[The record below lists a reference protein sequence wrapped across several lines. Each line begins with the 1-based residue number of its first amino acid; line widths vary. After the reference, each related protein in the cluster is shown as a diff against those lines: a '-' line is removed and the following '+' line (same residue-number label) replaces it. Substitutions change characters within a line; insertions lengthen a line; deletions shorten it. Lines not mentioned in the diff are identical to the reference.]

1 MIKIKNCAIFGGTF
15 DPIHNGHLHLI
26 KSILDLEKFER
37 LVIVPAGDPWQ
48 KEAEASSKQRLEM
61 LELAIAGVGVEISNC
76 ELNRV
81 GPSYAIDT
89 VKELR
94 DEFPAERYTWVLGS
108 DAFAKIET
116 WHKVEELVELVDF
129 LVVVRPRSSSPT
141 PSLKMRFEIIELGAL
156 DISATAIRKKVA
168 TRQSVEELVPAQVWQ
183 YIKANGLYGAA

>member
-26 KSILDLEKFER
+26 KSILDLERFER

-48 KEAEASSKQRLEM
+48 KETEASSKQRLEM

-116 WHKVEELVELVDF
+116 WHKIEELVELVDF
-129 LVVVRPRSSSPT
+129 LVVVRPGSSSPT

-168 TRQSVEELVPAQVWQ
+168 TRQSVAELVPDQVWQ

>member
-26 KSILDLEKFER
+26 KSILDLERFER

-48 KEAEASSKQRLEM
+48 KETEASSKQRLEM

-89 VKELR
+89 VQELR
-94 DEFPAERYTWVLGS
+94 DESPAEQYTWVLGS

-116 WHKVEELVELVDF
+116 WHKIDELVELVDF
-129 LVVVRPRSSSPT
+129 LVVVRPGSSSPT

-168 TRQSVEELVPAQVWQ
+168 TRQSVEELVPDRVWQ

>member
-1 MIKIKNCAIFGGTF
+1 LIKIKNCAIFGGTF

-48 KEAEASSKQRLEM
+48 KETEASSKQRLEM
-61 LELAIAGVGVEISNC
+61 LELAIAGVGVEISEC

-94 DEFPAERYTWVLGS
+94 DEFPAEQYTWVLGS

-116 WHKVEELVELVDF
+116 WHKIEELVELVDF
-129 LVVVRPRSSSPT
+129 LVVVRPGSSSPT

-156 DISATAIRKKVA
+156 DISATAIRKKIA
-168 TRQSVEELVPAQVWQ
+168 TRQSVAELVPDQVWQ
-183 YIKANGLYGAA
+183 YIKTNGLYGAA

>member
-26 KSILDLEKFER
+26 KSILDLERFER

-48 KEAEASSKQRLEM
+48 KETEASSKQRLEM

-94 DEFPAERYTWVLGS
+94 DESPAEQYTWVLGS

-116 WHKVEELVELVDF
+116 WHKIEELVELVDF
-129 LVVVRPRSSSPT
+129 LVVVRPGSSSPT

-156 DISATAIRKKVA
+156 DISATAIRKKIA
-168 TRQSVEELVPAQVWQ
+168 TRQSVAELVPDQVWQ

>member
-48 KEAEASSKQRLEM
+48 KETEASSKQRLEM
-61 LELAIAGVGVEISNC
+61 LELAIAGVGVEISEC

-94 DEFPAERYTWVLGS
+94 DEFPAEQYTWVLGS

-116 WHKVEELVELVDF
+116 WHKIEELVELVDF
-129 LVVVRPRSSSPT
+129 LVVVRPGSSSPT

-156 DISATAIRKKVA
+156 DISATAIRKKIA
-168 TRQSVEELVPAQVWQ
+168 TRQSVAELVPDQVWQ
-183 YIKANGLYGAA
+183 YIKTNGLYGAA

>member
-26 KSILDLEKFER
+26 KSILDLERFER

-48 KEAEASSKQRLEM
+48 KETEASSKQRLEM

-89 VKELR
+89 VRELR
-94 DEFPAERYTWVLGS
+94 DDIPAEQYTWVLGS

-116 WHKVEELVELVDF
+116 WHKIDELVELVDF
-129 LVVVRPRSSSPT
+129 LVVVRPGSSSPT

-168 TRQSVEELVPAQVWQ
+168 TRQSVAELVPDQVWQ

>member
-1 MIKIKNCAIFGGTF
+1 LIKIKNCAIFGGTF

-48 KEAEASSKQRLEM
+48 KETEASSKQRLEM
-61 LELAIAGVGVEISNC
+61 LELAIAGVGVEISEC
-76 ELNRV
+76 ELNRF

-94 DEFPAERYTWVLGS
+94 DEFPAEQYTWVLGS

-116 WHKVEELVELVDF
+116 WHKIEELVELVDF
-129 LVVVRPRSSSPT
+129 LVVVRPGSSSPT

-156 DISATAIRKKVA
+156 DISATAIRKKIA
-168 TRQSVEELVPAQVWQ
+168 TRQSVAELVPDQVWQ
-183 YIKANGLYGAA
+183 YIKTNGLYGAA

>member
-26 KSILDLEKFER
+26 KSILDLERFER

-48 KEAEASSKQRLEM
+48 KETEASSKQRLEM

-94 DEFPAERYTWVLGS
+94 DEFPAEQYTWVLGS

-116 WHKVEELVELVDF
+116 WHKIEELVELVDF
-129 LVVVRPRSSSPT
+129 LVVVRPGSSNPT

-156 DISATAIRKKVA
+156 DISATAIRKKIA
-168 TRQSVEELVPAQVWQ
+168 TRQSVAELVPDQVWQ

>member
-37 LVIVPAGDPWQ
+37 LVVVPAGDPWQ
-48 KEAEASSKQRLEM
+48 KETEASSKQRLEM

-94 DEFPAERYTWVLGS
+94 DEFPAEQYTWVLGS

-116 WHKVEELVELVDF
+116 WQKIDELVELVDF
-129 LVVVRPRSSSPT
+129 LVVVRPGSSSPT
-141 PSLKMRFEIIELGAL
+141 PPLKMRFEIIELGAL
-156 DISATAIRKKVA
+156 DISATAIRKKIA
-168 TRQSVEELVPAQVWQ
+168 TRQSVEELVPAQVLQ